1 MKISEKMKEREP
13 HPVISEDGEKAPT
26 FRWHKF
32 LVNFALYAAAVWNVI
47 SGVLHLT
54 GLWYSLNSLTGNT
67 IMIQSE
73 MYFYYPPVR
82 IADIMFYVT
91 MFATAAYQI
100 VIRFMLVRGRKHAP
114 LHLNIMIGI
123 MCFISAIYD
132 FLFEAFVRN
141 PAFVRASINYSSSST
156 TLLTAF
162 CIGAVLCVANWYYYK
177 KRRGIIPMK

>member
-1 MKISEKMKEREP
+1 MKMNENKKT
-13 HPVISEDGEKAPT
+13 VIRPLESTDEQPATPG

-54 GLWYSLNSLTGNT
+54 GLWYSINSLTGNT

-162 CIGAVLCVANWYYYK
+162 CIGTVLCVANWYYYK
-177 KRRGIIPMK
+177 KRRGIIPVK